1 MAWLYALG
9 ALVLAAAIWGIG
21 IERYLFKIREDFAP
35 ILPAGA
41 TPIRVLHI
49 SDLHAAPWQKRK
61 LRFVATLSRLNPDLV
76 VDTGDNLG
84 HPDAIAPTL
93 DALKGL
99 LKVPGVFVNGSND
112 YHAPGMRN
120 PLAYLLRPSDPS
132 HGKPLDNSALVA
144 GLAEHGWLNLNN
156 AAGALTI
163 NGTKLGFVGVDDP
176 HDGLA
181 DYTVVKPP
189 KNVDFTI
196 GVAHAPYLETIDTF
210 GFANV
215 LFAGHT
221 HGGQVCLPG
230 GRALTTN
237 CDLPTRYAR
246 GQSIWNTA
254 QGKLVLQVCAGLGTS
269 IFAPV
274 RFFCRPEV
282 RLVTLLPIA

>member
-1 MAWLYALG
+1 MVWLYTLG
-9 ALVLAAAIWGIG
+9 ALALVCAIWGIF
-21 IERYLFKIREDFAP
+21 IERYLFKVREDFAP
-35 ILPAGA
+35 VLPPGA

-49 SDLHAAPWQKRK
+49 SDLHVAPWQKRK
-61 LRFVATLSRLNPDLV
+61 LHFVAKLARLNPDLV

-84 HPDAIAPTL
+84 HPEAIAPTL
-93 DALKGL
+93 KALSGI

-132 HGKPLDNSALVA
+132 HGKPLDNATLVA
-144 GLAEHGWLNLNN
+144 GLSSGGWLNLNN
-156 AAGALTI
+156 ASGSLTI
-163 NGTKLGFVGVDDP
+163 NGSKIGFVGVDDP
-176 HDGLA
+176 HDGRA
-181 DYTVVKPP
+181 DYNSVKVPS
-189 KNVDFTI
+189 NVDFTI
-196 GVAHAPYLETIDTF
+196 GVAHAPYLETIDAF
-210 GFANV
+210 GFADV

-237 CDLPTRYAR
+237 CDLPTRFAR
-246 GQSIWNTA
+246 GQSVWNTDK
-254 QGKLVLQVCAGLGTS
+254 GRLVLQVCAGLGTS

-282 RLVTLLPIA
+282 RLVTLLPRA